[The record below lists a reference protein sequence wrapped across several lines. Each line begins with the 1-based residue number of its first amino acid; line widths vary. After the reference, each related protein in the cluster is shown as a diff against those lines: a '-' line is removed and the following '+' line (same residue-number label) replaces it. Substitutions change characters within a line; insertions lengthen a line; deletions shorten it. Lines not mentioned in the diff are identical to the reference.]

1 MFILWPDTR
10 ANERVLRVPV
20 EEQKGENGDKHVNFV
35 DEAASRK
42 LIAQQKALMRSESY
56 YRSRW
61 VVYSG

>member
-1 MFILWPDTR
+1 M
-10 ANERVLRVPV
+10 PV

-61 VVYSG
+61 VVY